1 MTDYNPIYKSGA
13 PPPIDLVDE
22 APQDTL
28 PECNRNDGED
38 LPDIGLRTIRG
49 P

>member
-1 MTDYNPIYKSGA
+1 MTDYDPKYKSGA
-13 PPPIDLVDE
+13 PRLAELVDE

-28 PECNRNDGED
+28 PECNQNDGED
-38 LPDIGLRTIRG
+38 PPAFGLRTIRG